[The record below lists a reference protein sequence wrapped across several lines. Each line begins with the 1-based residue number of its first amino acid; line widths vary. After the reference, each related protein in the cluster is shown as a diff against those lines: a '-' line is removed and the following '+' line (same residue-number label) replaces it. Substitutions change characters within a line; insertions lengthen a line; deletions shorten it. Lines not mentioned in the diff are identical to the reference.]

1 MRPSLLSK
9 TICDN
14 KGQKTGS
21 IPLKFNSWVQD
32 FQQLILAEK
41 AKNGSDEFFKNF
53 SQVLVMFL
61 FSVLDFKDSNA
72 DESTEFSLLIEDPLK
87 VTACARCIVETS
99 YNVLMQIDLND
110 ST

>member
-21 IPLKFNSWVQD
+21 IPLKFNTWVQD
-32 FQQLILAEK
+32 FQRLILAEK

-99 YNVLMQIDLND
+99 YNVLMQIELND